1 MNDLNEMRQQ
11 MALLHNKLQSEQ
23 IVNDKILSSVRKK
36 VSLIRQRNNYS
47 IMTMCLV
54 VLLIL
59 TSVIQ
64 VMPGF
69 KFEQYNIYEYI
80 GLGFCLAE
88 LSVLILARILW
99 MPKDLMC
106 LQLEDAT
113 KRVRNLR
120 LLHMI
125 NGIVMSLAI
134 CLLIVLFFVEMTSFV
149 KELGVF
155 WDDINKD
162 EQYMQ
167 MPYYAR
173 IIGVVI
179 SLIFTTFLLMV
190 SYAPF
195 TVVLITAIV
204 LMIRFRPETWRS
216 NYKMC
221 DEILQQMNQ
230 TEDCTPMQE
239 RAEAECNNTED
250 SAIAESAEANIL
262 METVAQAAEETERVT
277 ISSLTQSVQERVY
290 QFIIF
295 VGILL
300 GVQLTYIVNPLTFT
314 SFMSLPSHLV
324 VSLAVLSVWIFIFV
338 MMRKMLKQVT
348 IDTNAYNVK
357 LLRTWNIVSII
368 SIILILFGIMIY
380 YPYAIVQSVEGFVQL
395 ISSKLSETTPS
406 EKLNEVLNK
415 EKIDS
420 IVEQHWWLLGSGMMI
435 LYTMLSPLTWVVLI
449 AGIVMLVKHRPHNRK
464 SIFRLYRLL
473 LKQLN
478 GESPAEQV
486 TNDTS
491 EEKEP

>member
-54 VLLIL
+54 ALLIL

-134 CLLIVLFFVEMTSFV
+134 CLLIVLFFVEITSFV

-230 TEDCTPMQE
+230 TGDCTPMQE

-250 SAIAESAEANIL
+250 SAIAESADINIL
-262 METVAQAAEETERVT
+262 TETVAPAAEETEHVT

-300 GVQLTYIVNPLTFT
+300 GLQLAYIVNPATIT
-314 SFMSLPSHLV
+314 SFYSLPSHLAV
-324 VSLAVLSVWIFIFV
+324 CLAVAAVWTLLLVMMKKMVKKVSLN
-338 MMRKMLKQVT
+338 
-348 IDTNAYNVK
+348 TNTDNVK
-357 LLRTWNIVSII
+357 LMQTWYIVSIV
-368 SIILILFGIMIY
+368 SMILILFGIWVY
-380 YPYAIVQSVEGFVQL
+380 YPYSLSHSIEGFLQL
-395 ISSKLSETTPS
+395 LSSKLSETTPP
-406 EKLNEVLNK
+406 EKLNEVLK
-415 EKIDS
+415 EENIS
-420 IVEQHWWLLGSGMMI
+420 SFVAQHWWLMGSGMMI
-435 LYTMLSPLTWVVLI
+435 LYTVLSPLTWVVLI
-449 AGIVMLVKHRPHNRK
+449 AGIVMLVRHRPHNRK

-478 GESPAEQV
+478 GETLAEQV
-486 TNDTS
+486 TDDTN